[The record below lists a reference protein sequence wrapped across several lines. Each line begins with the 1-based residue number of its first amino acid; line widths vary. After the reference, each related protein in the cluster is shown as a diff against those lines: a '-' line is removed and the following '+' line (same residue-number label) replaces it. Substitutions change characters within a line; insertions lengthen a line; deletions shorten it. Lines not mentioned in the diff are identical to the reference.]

1 MGNAS
6 SHVQYFFFAGA
17 TDPRIFGTGKVT
29 PRVMT
34 PSQVHMQSGNPY
46 PSGVSN
52 RSKYGEAQIEA
63 GFDLGDLTLL
73 LASVF
78 PWKREASGRFEFKA
92 LAGALP
98 TGYALRKQWDKMMAY
113 NWRGGTS
120 GPSYEAVDPTMK
132 SIELNYSR
140 AEDTKLTA
148 SYTMKELK
156 KITQPTTAPVAA
168 AVDERIVLNSDVR
181 LGLSA
186 GRLGEMAYPT
196 SILSARW
203 TFQNLVEEVFG
214 ANQADRG
221 WTDIVDADIQPTLNL
236 RFMANEDYLDYALV
250 DDDVFVSLS
259 DAAETFNWTHRARF
273 MDTPSGPAA
282 AQNIQEV
289 EISFTPLARVDGRA
303 VADLVMA
310 RATAGGLTVTSGYKP
325 TGLTSVGFDATDD
338 RIELGTAGND
348 WPTTWEPGT
357 IQVGTGNV
365 DELTY
370 DSATSEWV
378 TADGTY
384 ATTPFGSA
392 AVITIGWKWTPA
404 TFMTGYVENVGVL
417 AL

>member
-63 GFDLGDLTLL
+63 GLDLGDLTLL

-78 PWKREASGRFEFKA
+78 PWKRETSGRFEFKA

-98 TGYALRKQWDKMMAY
+98 TGYTLRKQWTKMMAY

-120 GPSYEAVDPTMK
+120 GPSYEAVNPTMK

-156 KITQPTTAPVAA
+156 EITQPTAPVAA

-186 GRLGEMAYPT
+186 GRLGEMSYPT

-259 DAAETFNWTHRARF
+259 DAAGTFNWTHRARF

-303 VADLVMA
+303 VADLVLA
-310 RATAGGLTVTSGYKP
+310 RDTAGDLTLTSGYMP
-325 TGLTSVGFDATDD
+325 AGLDTVIYNSTDD
-338 RIELGTAGND
+338 RIEVGTAGSG
-348 WPTTWEPGT
+348 WPTTWDPGT
-357 IQVGTGNV
+357 IKV
-365 DELTY
+365 DTADADDLTY
-370 DSATSEWV
+370 DSASSKWL
-378 TADGTY
+378 TAD
-384 ATTPFGSA
+384 ASVAADPFSA
-392 AVITIGWKWTPA
+392 DAVVTIGWKWTPA
-404 TFMTGYVENVGVL
+404 TFMTGYVDNVGVL
-417 AL
+417 TL